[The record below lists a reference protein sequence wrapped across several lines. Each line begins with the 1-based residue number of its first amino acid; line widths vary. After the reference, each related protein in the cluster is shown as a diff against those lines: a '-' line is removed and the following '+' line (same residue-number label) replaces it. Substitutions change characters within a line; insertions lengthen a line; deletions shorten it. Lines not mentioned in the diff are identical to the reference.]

1 VTVPPYALPLAL
13 VAVPAALIAAA
24 LWFAVAHWPLTKVAS
39 GRMVAAWAMALGGL
53 AVVVW
58 GMAARGDW
66 TPPDGLGS
74 LVGLVLGLPLV
85 VLLAGGEDSGPV
97 VAAAAA
103 EMVRTHPSTD
113 REEIAAAVRRL
124 AR

>member
-1 VTVPPYALPLAL
+1 MTMPPYVLPL
-13 VAVPAALIAAA
+13 VIVSVPAAL
-24 LWFAVAHWPLTKVAS
+24 FAVALVFAVRNWPLTKVAS
-39 GRMVAAWAMALGGL
+39 GRQVAAWAMALGGL

-74 LVGLVLGLPLV
+74 LVGLCLGLPLV

-103 EMVRTHPSTD
+103 DLVLNHPSESRT
-113 REEIAAAVRRL
+113 EVAAAVRRL
-124 AR
+124 KP